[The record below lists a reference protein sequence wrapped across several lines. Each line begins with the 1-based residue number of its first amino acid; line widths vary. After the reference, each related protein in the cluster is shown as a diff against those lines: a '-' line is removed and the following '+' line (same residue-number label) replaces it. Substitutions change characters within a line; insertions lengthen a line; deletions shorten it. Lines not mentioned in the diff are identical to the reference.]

1 MVEDGLMAERVL
13 VVKAQELKTIAIDA
27 GFSEF
32 DKNLFATICK
42 NRFFVDRDKAE
53 NNETLKQIIPY
64 CIVVNNSKIV
74 VVKRKNP
81 GEKRL
86 KDLLSIGIGGHINPV
101 DDTGDVYENAARREL
116 NEELKTD
123 KILSLEPVGFLN
135 LDDIP
140 VNRVHLGLVYV
151 ARVAGNVEVIDSGLE
166 GELKNIAEIAT
177 LSDKMEGWSRELAK
191 AIANGKIK
199 I

>member
-1 MVEDGLMAERVL
+1 MEQVL
-13 VVKAQELKTIAIDA
+13 VVKSSELKNAALTP

-32 DKNLFATICK
+32 DKHLFWLMLR
-42 NRFFVDRDKAE
+42 NHFFVERDKAE
-53 NNETLKQIIPY
+53 SDETIKQIIPY
-64 CIVVNNSKIV
+64 CIVVRDNEIV

-81 GEKRL
+81 GEQRL

-101 DDTGDVYENAARREL
+101 DDNGNVYENAARREL
-116 NEELKTD
+116 DEELKID

-151 ARVAGNVEVIDSGLE
+151 ARVEGNVNVIDEGLE
-166 GELKNIAEIAT
+166 GELKNISELAA
-177 LSDKMEGWSRELAK
+177 LSEKMEGWSKELAK
-191 AIANGKIK
+191 AVADGRIK
-199 I
+199 F